1 MYNWLMNNIISST
14 TMRANFSTTLDEL
27 AKQNYLLVARRGK
40 ISHAIVNLDFLE
52 DLLALNNKEY
62 LSSIRQARE
71 DYKKGKTI
79 SHDQVFGEL

>member
-1 MYNWLMNNIISST
+1 
-14 TMRANFSTTLDEL
+14 MRANFSSTLDEL
-27 AKQNYLLVARRGK
+27 AKQNYLLVSRRGK

-62 LSSIRQARE
+62 LASIRQARD
-71 DYKKGKTI
+71 DYEKGMTI

>member
-1 MYNWLMNNIISST
+1 MNNIISST
-14 TMRANFSTTLDEL
+14 TMRANFATTLDEL
-27 AKQNYLLVARRGK
+27 ARQNYLLVARRGK

-62 LSSIRQARE
+62 LTSIRQARE
-71 DYKKGKTI
+71 DCKKGKTI

>member
-1 MYNWLMNNIISST
+1 
-14 TMRANFSTTLDEL
+14 MRANFSSTLDEL

-62 LSSIRQARE
+62 LDSIRQARE
-71 DYKKGKTI
+71 EYKKGKVY
-79 SHDQVFGEL
+79 SHAQVFGEL

>member
-1 MYNWLMNNIISST
+1 
-14 TMRANFSTTLDEL
+14 MRANFSSTLDEL

-62 LSSIRQARE
+62 LASIRQARE
-71 DYKKGKTI
+71 DYKKGNTV
-79 SHDQVFGEL
+79 SHDHVFGEL

>member
-1 MYNWLMNNIISST
+1 
-14 TMRANFSTTLDEL
+14 MRSNFSSTLDEL

-62 LSSIRQARE
+62 LASIRQARE
-71 DYKKGKTI
+71 EYKRGKLL
-79 SHDQVFGEL
+79 SHTQVFGEL

>member
-1 MYNWLMNNIISST
+1 MNNIISST
-14 TMRANFSTTLDEL
+14 TMRANFATTLDEL
-27 AKQNYLLVARRGK
+27 TRQNYLLVARRGK

-62 LSSIRQARE
+62 LASIRQARE